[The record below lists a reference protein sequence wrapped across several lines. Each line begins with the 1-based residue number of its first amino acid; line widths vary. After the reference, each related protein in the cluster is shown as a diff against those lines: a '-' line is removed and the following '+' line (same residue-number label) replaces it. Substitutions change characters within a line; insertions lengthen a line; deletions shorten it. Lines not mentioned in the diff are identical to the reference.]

1 MMSQTLLVPWEF
13 IGESNG
19 LWSQI
24 GWEQILGWP
33 FSSHVTLGSPRFA
46 FLICRSADV
55 FSSPCGEDGSDA
67 IETGQEKVLS

>member
-33 FSSHVTLGSPRFA
+33 FSSHVTLGSPSFVL
-46 FLICRSADV
+46 LICRSADV
-55 FSSPCGEDGSDA
+55 FPSARGEDGSDA
-67 IETGQEKVLS
+67 IETGQ